1 MAMTIHVDVVSAEG
15 EIYSGLAEMVY
26 LPGSMGELGIAPR
39 HAPLITTIKA
49 GDVRI
54 DEGKGKEMRHLY
66 VSGGLI
72 EVQPHLITILADTAK
87 RGVDLDKDAAKQIKD
102 NAEATIK
109 NNNGEFDVAK
119 AKSELAQAMAQLRI
133 IESIRKQKK

>member
-109 NNNGEFDVAK
+109 NNDGEFDVAK